1 MVLEDNLVELNKQ
14 EIFHQIDH
22 DILSQKKN
30 KFSIVQKTR
39 SNYKFVVYLDLI
51 ACLFALVGIIVVYS
65 VFREQQIRLVSG
77 QKGVKVLE
85 TTLISEINKQYE
97 QDLLDKELELQ
108 ILRDKLSALEL
119 GLSDAL
125 VQINEEA
132 QQKFKNEKELLEIE
146 FLFKN
151 EGKNKAEQAA
161 LRREYD
167 EKIDLLKQSIT
178 TTKLENERLEKEKF
192 EQMQQ
197 GQLTE
202 DQQEQATLIAELV
215 KAQENLENSKEK
227 LRTIQVSQP
236 QALEELK
243 TVSNTM
249 QEMQKIEQKIEQK
262 IANNFV
268 VIQQNILEKQY
279 AQAEQALRN
288 VEGIYENETPNTYP
302 ETRKKTDLYFIS
314 LNREFIKKDQKTEV
328 LSRQVDMQNNQ
339 IEALKQGIIESKT
352 SNNSENLKE
361 IAKKMRDF
369 VAKFSNNRISRE
381 ELQQKINDIS
391 DKLPESVDYAYK
403 YIEFVQNKNSVNIPK
418 NVDEETRK
426 ILNKNEEFSPE
437 YKIVYLKNP
446 EGFILDILD
455 KKRVLITLHPGK
467 RVSLNQQLEVYRV
480 DSQDNF
486 KINKIGYI
494 NVLKSGGDVVQASNA
509 NYDIKIGDL
518 IYIKD

>member
-39 SNYKFVVYLDLI
+39 SNYKFVVFLDLI
-51 ACLFALVGIIVVYS
+51 ACVLALAGIIIVYN

-77 QKGVKVLE
+77 QKGVRVLE
-85 TTLISEINKQYE
+85 TTLIGEINKQYE

-108 ILRDKLSALEL
+108 ILRDKLSSLEL

-125 VQINEEA
+125 MQINDEA

-146 FLFKN
+146 LLFKN
-151 EGKNKAEQAA
+151 EGKNKAEQDA

-167 EKIDLLKQSIT
+167 KKIELLKQDIDDT
-178 TTKLENERLEKEKF
+178 RLKNERLEKEKF

-202 DQQEQATLIAELV
+202 DQQKQARLIAELA
-215 KAQENLENSKEK
+215 KAKENLENSKEK
-227 LRTIQVSQP
+227 FKTVQVSQP
-236 QALEELK
+236 QATEKLQN
-243 TVSNTM
+243 VSNTM
-249 QEMQKIEQKIEQK
+249 QEVRKIEQK

-279 AQAEQALRN
+279 AQAELALRN
-288 VEGIYENETPNTYP
+288 VENIYENETPDTYS

-314 LNREFIKKDQKTEV
+314 LNREFIEKDQKTAA
-328 LSRQVDMQNNQ
+328 LSRQVNMQDDQ
-339 IEALKQGIIESKT
+339 IKALKEGVAESKKDK
-352 SNNSENLKE
+352 NSENLQE
-361 IAKKMRDF
+361 IAKKMKNF
-369 VAKFSNNRISRE
+369 IKQSSNNRISRKN
-381 ELQQKINDIS
+381 LQQQVDNIS
-391 DKLPESVDYAYK
+391 EKLPESIDFAYK
-403 YIEFVQNKNSVNIPK
+403 YIEFIQNKDSVNIPK
-418 NVDEETRK
+418 SVDKETQK
-426 ILNKNEEFSPE
+426 LLNKEEAGASE

-446 EGFILDILD
+446 EGFVLDVLD
-455 KKRVLITLHPGK
+455 EKRVLITLHLGK
-467 RVSLNQQLEVYRV
+467 RVSRNQKLEVYRV

-494 NVLKSGGDVVQASNA
+494 DVLKSGGDVVQASNA

>member
-30 KFSIVQKTR
+30 KFSIVQRTR

-51 ACLFALVGIIVVYS
+51 ACLLALAGIIIVYN

-77 QKGVKVLE
+77 QKGVRVLE
-85 TTLISEINKQYE
+85 TTLIGEINKQYE

-108 ILRDKLSALEL
+108 MLRDKLSSLEL

-125 VQINEEA
+125 MQINEDA
-132 QQKFKNEKELLEIE
+132 QQQFKNEKELLEIE

-151 EGKNKAEQAA
+151 EGKNKAEQVA

-167 EKIDLLKQSIT
+167 RKIEALKQNINDA
-178 TTKLENERLEKEKF
+178 KLENERLEKEKF

-202 DQQEQATLIAELV
+202 DQQKQTRLIAELA
-215 KAQENLENSKEK
+215 KAKENLENSKEK
-227 LRTIQVSQP
+227 LKIVQVSQP
-236 QALEELK
+236 QATEELQN
-243 TVSNTM
+243 VSNTM
-249 QEMQKIEQKIEQK
+249 QEVRKIEQK

-279 AQAEQALRN
+279 AQAELALRS
-288 VEGIYENETPNTYP
+288 VENIYENETPDTYS

-314 LNREFIKKDQKTEV
+314 LNREFIEKDQKTV
-328 LSRQVDMQNNQ
+328 ALSRQIDMKNDQ
-339 IEALKQGIIESKT
+339 IEMLKQGITNSK
-352 SNNSENLKE
+352 NSEDLKE
-361 IAKKMRDF
+361 IAKKMKDF
-369 VAKFSNNRISRE
+369 IKQSSNNRISRKN
-381 ELQQKINDIS
+381 LQQQVDNIS
-391 DKLPESVDYAYK
+391 GNLPESIDFAYK
-403 YIEFVQNKNSVNIPK
+403 YIEFVQNKDSANIPK
-418 NVDEETRK
+418 NVDKETQK
-426 ILNKNEEFSPE
+426 LLNKDEASTSE

-446 EGFILDILD
+446 EGFVLDILD

-467 RVSLNQQLEVYRV
+467 RVSLNQKLEVYRV

-494 NVLKSGGDVVQASNA
+494 DVLKSGGDVVQASNA